1 MNSIFKSKITGL
13 LDEAFKFRW
22 IIFGVILYVFGSRS
36 KEQLYY
42 FSNETKHLIN
52 QWDLINNMVG
62 NIYLIIY
69 VILPILLFRSLS
81 ILLEDFEYTVL
92 IRVGSYRRWIYR
104 TLAQLL
110 QTFTVIAIIWG
121 LVILIMLISVP
132 SSVEW
137 SSFSELNQSLSES
150 QIMEKYIGS
159 PVLAVLFHSFLL
171 LQSVIVIHLF
181 LAILYVVTKKKFI
194 VTFTAILI
202 WLYGAASFR
211 LLPDSAYLFDISNYL
226 VLHWGVTSFG
236 NLWGPFFVGFGALF
250 LLILIISRIDLRK
263 PSLKIVSFNW
273 VYIAFSSIILIV
285 LWFETRTKTAVT
297 IWDQFLINF
306 FGGSQN
312 GYNLKAFLSYFII
325 YFGFIF
331 LIQLSLQKELNNTGY
346 YKLLRFQSVNKWF
359 WNWFKKIPIYVTL
372 YLIILV
378 LVSLVIS
385 VFSGLSL
392 SHQITLNKTTSIN
405 EVVYQFFINGFLQLL
420 FYAVFTFIIAWLSKE
435 TFYSFIATSILSIFM
450 FPGLNNNL
458 IIPSG
463 LNSMS
468 YILDDHSIYKISIV
482 LSIWLLL
489 GIMVTLYFLNKN
501 DIDL

>member
-1 MNSIFKSKITGL
+1 MNNMVKIKITGL

-22 IIFGVILYVFGSRS
+22 IIFGTILYVFGSRS

-42 FSNETKHLIN
+42 FSSETKHLIN
-52 QWDLINNMVG
+52 QWDLVHNLSG

-81 ILLEDFEYTVL
+81 IVLKDFEYTVL

-104 TLAQLL
+104 TLGQLL
-110 QTFTVIAIIWG
+110 QTFTVIAIIWV
-121 LVILIMLISVP
+121 LVILIMLIHVP
-132 SSVEW
+132 FSAEW
-137 SSFSELNQSLSES
+137 SPFSELNQSFSES
-150 QIMEKYIGS
+150 QVLEKYIS
-159 PVLAVLFHSFLL
+159 TPDLAVLLHLLLL
-171 LQSVIVIHLF
+171 LQGVIAIHLF
-181 LAILYVVTKKKFI
+181 LAILYVLTKKKFI

-202 WLYGAASFR
+202 WLYGVASFR
-211 LLPDSAYLFDISNYL
+211 LLPDRAYLFDISNYL
-226 VLHWGVTSFG
+226 VLHWGVTSFR

-263 PSLKIVSFNW
+263 PGLNTVTFNW

-285 LWFETRTKTAVT
+285 LWFGTRTKTAVT
-297 IWDQFLINF
+297 IWDQFLIHF

-331 LIQLSLQKELNNTGY
+331 FIQLSLQKELSNTGY

-359 WNWFKKIPIYVTL
+359 WNWFKKIPIYVML
-372 YLIILV
+372 YLLILV
-378 LVSLVIS
+378 LFSIVIS

-392 SHQITLNKTTSIN
+392 SHQITLNKTTSIY

-489 GIMVTLYFLNKN
+489 GIIVTLYFLNKK